1 MGPLPGSARRGRVKI
16 PAICRFGSRQPP
28 DRTDGERVEY
38 SIDWGSEFLTSLRW
52 IAIMFSYSMI
62 GLLVAGFV
70 LSRTTLWGRQYWRA
84 AGGFFTGRDT
94 RVSAWVL
101 VVVLMLLMVIGVR
114 LTVVLSYQGRDM
126 FNALQGA
133 AEAISNGDGTALD
146 QAEDMF
152 WNSLW
157 LFGLLA
163 TIHVV
168 RTLVELYLGSMFEVR
183 LRQFMTTR
191 VTTDW
196 LTGLAFYRNRFVNTG
211 IDGDD
216 AKIQPG
222 VDNPDQRIEIDIDN
236 VSASSRRLVFGSGGS
251 STNGVIPAII
261 TICTFTKI
269 LWELSGPMDIFGTE
283 VPHAMVWMVY
293 LFVLVSTIV
302 AFWLGHPLIR
312 LYFLRE
318 RLAANFRYSLVRL
331 RDGAEKV
338 ALYRGADTEQR
349 GLLDRFA
356 SIVVNFW
363 QVVFRSLKFNGWN
376 FVVNQASA
384 VFPYIIQAP
393 RFFAGEIKLGE
404 MTQTASAFGNVH
416 DSLSF
421 FREAFDSFADLRAS
435 LYRLDGLEQANHE
448 SRELPQIATV
458 DTERGVE
465 VRKVTTSTPDGVEL
479 VSELD
484 LSLHPGDALVI
495 KGRSGSG
502 KTTLLRGLAGLWPFV
517 SGEFARPGES
527 TLFLSQIPY
536 IPLGDLRTA
545 VAYPAS
551 PESVGDDSIRAVLE
565 QVFLS
570 HLVGRLDE
578 EADWAAV
585 LSPGEQQRV
594 AFARI
599 LLNKPAVAFLDEAT
613 SAIDEGLEFE
623 LYSLIR
629 RERPDTA
636 ATAAPPTSTTPSCSN

>member
-1 MGPLPGSARRGRVKI
+1 M
-16 PAICRFGSRQPP
+16 
-28 DRTDGERVEY
+28 EY
-38 SIDWGSEFLTSLRW
+38 SIDWGNEFLTSLRW
-52 IAIMFSYSMI
+52 ILTMFGYSMV
-62 GLLVAGFV
+62 GVLVAGAI
-70 LSRTTLWGRQYWRA
+70 LSRITLWGRQYWRA
-84 AGGFFTGRDT
+84 TGGFFTGRET
-94 RVSAWVL
+94 RVGAWVL

-133 AEAISNGDGTALD
+133 AEAMSNDDGKTLD
-146 QAEDMF
+146 AAEEMF

-168 RTLVELYLGSMFEVR
+168 RTMIELYIGSMFEIR
-183 LRQFMTTR
+183 LRAFMTTR
-191 VTTDW
+191 VTADW
-196 LTGLAFYRNRFVNTG
+196 LTDLAFYRNRFVNTG
-211 IDGDD
+211 IDGAD

-222 VDNPDQRIEIDIDN
+222 VDNPDQRIEIDIAN
-236 VSASSRRLVFGSGGS
+236 VATSSRRLVFRSGGS
-251 STNGVIPAII
+251 STNGVIPAIM
-261 TICTFTKI
+261 TICSFTLI
-269 LWELSGPMDIFGTE
+269 LWDLSGPMEIFGVD
-283 VPHAMVWMVY
+283 VPRAMVWMVY
-293 LFVLVSTIV
+293 LFVLVSTVV

-356 SIVVNFW
+356 AIVVNFW

-421 FREAFDSFADLRAS
+421 FREAYDSFADLRAS
-435 LYRLDGLEQANHE
+435 LYRLDGLEQANHD
-448 SRELPQIATV
+448 SRELPRIATV
-458 DTERGVE
+458 EQERGITL
-465 VRKVTTSTPDGVEL
+465 RKVTASTPAGIDL
-479 VSELD
+479 VRDLD

-495 KGRSGSG
+495 KGRSGTG

-517 SGEFARPGES
+517 DGEFARPGES

-536 IPLGDLRTA
+536 IPLTDLRTA
-545 VAYPAS
+545 VSYPAP
-551 PESVGDDSIRAVLE
+551 PESVGDDAIRSALE
-565 QVFLS
+565 RVFLA
-570 HLVGRLDE
+570 HLVDRLDE

-599 LLNKPAVAFLDEAT
+599 LLNRPGVAFLDEAT

-629 RERPDTA
+629 RELPDTVLVSVSHR
-636 ATAAPPTSTTPSCSN
+636 STTDQHHTQLLELTGGGAWNLRPLDPSAPVGGGKHSV

>member
-1 MGPLPGSARRGRVKI
+1 M
-16 PAICRFGSRQPP
+16 
-28 DRTDGERVEY
+28 EY
-38 SIDWGSEFLTSLRW
+38 SIDWGNELLTSIRW
-52 IAIMFSYSMI
+52 ILTMFGYSMV
-62 GLLVAGFV
+62 GLLLAGFV
-70 LSRTTLWGRQYWRA
+70 LSRVTLWGRQYWRA
-84 AGGFFTGRDT
+84 AGGFFTDRDT
-94 RVSAWVL
+94 RVGAWVL
-101 VVVLMLLMVIGVR
+101 VVVLMLLMLIGVR

-133 AEAISNGDGTALD
+133 AEAMSNKDGATLD
-146 QAEDMF
+146 KAEEMF

-168 RTLVELYLGSMFEVR
+168 RTLIELYLGSMFEIR
-183 LRQFMTTR
+183 LRAFMVER
-191 VTTDW
+191 VTGDW
-196 LTGLAFYRNRFVNTG
+196 LSGLAFYRNRFVHTG
-211 IDGDD
+211 IEGKD
-216 AKIQPG
+216 ARIQPG
-222 VDNPDQRIEIDIDN
+222 VDNPDQRIEIDIAN
-236 VSASSRRLVFGSGGS
+236 VASSSRQLVFGYGGS

-261 TICTFTKI
+261 TICSFTLI
-269 LWELSGPMDIFGTE
+269 LWDLSGPMDIFGTE
-283 VPHAMVWMVY
+283 VPRAMVWLVY
-293 LFVLVSTIV
+293 LFVLVSTVV
-302 AFWLGHPLIR
+302 AFWLGHPLIK

-349 GLLDRFA
+349 GLLDRFGA
-356 SIVVNFW
+356 IVVNFW

-376 FVVNQASA
+376 FVVGQASA
-384 VFPYIIQAP
+384 VFAYIIQAP
-393 RFFAGEIKLGE
+393 RFFASEIGLGE
-404 MTQTASAFGNVH
+404 MKQTASAFGNVH

-421 FREAFDSFADLRAS
+421 FRESYDAFADLRAS
-435 LYRLDGLEQANHE
+435 LYRLDGLEQANHD
-448 SRELPQIATV
+448 SRELPQIVTI
-458 DTERGVE
+458 EQEHGVTLN
-465 VRKVTTSTPDGVEL
+465 KVTASTPDGVEL
-479 VSELD
+479 VRDLT

-517 SGEFARPGES
+517 EGEFARPGAS

-536 IPLGDLRTA
+536 IPLSDLRTA
-545 VAYPAS
+545 VSYPAP
-551 PESVGDDSIRAVLE
+551 PETVGDDAIRAALE
-565 QVFLS
+565 RVFLA

-599 LLNKPAVAFLDEAT
+599 LLNRPDVAFLDEAT

-623 LYSLIR
+623 LYALIR
-629 RERPDTA
+629 RELPDTVLVSVSHRSTTDQHHTQLLELTGGGA
-636 ATAAPPTSTTPSCSN
+636 WALRPLDPPPTMAGAGKHSL